1 LSVAVPARRFP
12 WWLLILPPLLAI
24 GLRSLLLHGLD
35 LSDLP
40 GPGGVQFLALA
51 LEAEGQDPPLPALVF
66 LAAMRVLPFTDPV
79 NAVRAMIMTSSMLGL
94 AGAMLAAGAVA
105 GRRGAFAAGL
115 LVAVWS
121 LHAQQALLLGM
132 DGPAAGLAWLGVGM
146 AFASCRLGWRGLP
159 VALLG
164 GLLASL
170 GAGLKAVAL
179 PPVVLL
185 ALVPFLH
192 GRRWQQALAFCAA
205 VALAGWGGQLLLAGA
220 ATASP
225 EVAAGLP
232 GLEAL
237 SQGLQRFLAMR
248 RSAPDGALGELALLG
263 LACALVP
270 GPRWWARAL
279 LVAMGLVSLGLACHT
294 LGDLLRVR
302 FLVPSALGLLVV
314 AGAGLGRLAELR
326 WLRWPTWGLC
336 AAITAMLV
344 MDSLAFSHAWS
355 ETRSPVVGTA
365 PARLP
370 PAPAGWQRRYQG
382 LGFDES
388 LSTPGAVELMRLAT
402 EAPAPGVATIML
414 QDGRE
419 AHVHA
424 AAALSGRPSTL
435 LDPRRCCSGDE
446 PLGRCTLR
454 VISEIDRAGAL
465 AIMLPADGN
474 MVRVPREAY
483 AFTVQLRS
491 MAMGQGRLEPQ
502 GDWWA
507 TLQGTSSG
515 GPLPCQQQHSAP

>member
-1 LSVAVPARRFP
+1 MTSPAPQRSFP
-12 WWLLILPPLLAI
+12 LWLLALPPVLAL
-24 GLRSLLLHGLD
+24 GLRLLLLHGLD
-35 LSDLP
+35 LGDLP

-51 LEAEGQDPPLPALVF
+51 LGAEGQDPPLPALVF
-66 LAAMRVLPFTDPV
+66 LGAMRALPFTDPV
-79 NAVRAMIMTSSMLGL
+79 SAVRSLILTSSMVGL
-94 AGAMLAAGAVA
+94 VGAMLAAGAVA
-105 GRRGAFAAGL
+105 GRQGAFVTGL
-115 LVAVWS
+115 LVAAWS

-132 DGPAAGLAWLGVGM
+132 DGPAAGLAWLGVGL
-146 AFASCRLGWRGLP
+146 ALVGCRLGWRGL
-159 VALLG
+159 VLALLG

-170 GAGLKAVAL
+170 GAGLKPVAL

-205 VALAGWGGQLLLAGA
+205 VAFAGWGGQLMLAGA

-225 EVAAGLP
+225 EVAAGAP

-270 GPRWWARAL
+270 GPRWWARVL
-279 LVAMGLVSLGLACHT
+279 LVAMGLLSLALACHT

-326 WLRWPTWGLC
+326 WLRWPAWGLW
-336 AAITAMLV
+336 AAITAMLL
-344 MDSLAFSHAWS
+344 MDTLAFAHAWS
-355 ETRSPVVGTA
+355 ETRGPVVGTA

-370 PAPAGWQRRYQG
+370 AAPAGWQRRYQG

-388 LSTPGAVELMRLAT
+388 LSTPGAVDLMRLAT

-435 LDPRRCCSGDE
+435 LDPRRCCTDGE
-446 PLGRCTLR
+446 PLSRCTLR
-454 VISEIDRAGAL
+454 VISELDQAGAR

-491 MAMGQGRLEPQ
+491 MALGQQRLERQ
-502 GDWWA
+502 GEWWA
-507 TLQGTSSG
+507 TLEGSSSG
-515 GPLPCQQQHSAP
+515 GPLPCGAQHPQP